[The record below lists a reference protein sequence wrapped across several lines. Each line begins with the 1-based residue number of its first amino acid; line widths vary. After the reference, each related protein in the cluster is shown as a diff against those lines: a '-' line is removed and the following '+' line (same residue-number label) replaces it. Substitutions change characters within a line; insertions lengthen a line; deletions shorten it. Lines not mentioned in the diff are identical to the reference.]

1 MIPLDTATT
10 AGLVLV
16 AATGAW
22 YDLRE
27 RRVPNA
33 LTVGGLG
40 LALALGALGGWG
52 GLGAA
57 AAGAGIALLVALPVF
72 MAGGM
77 GGGDV
82 KLLVAVGAF
91 LGPSE
96 LPAALAA
103 TALVGGVMA
112 VVEMVRQ
119 GAVRHTLINLW
130 LIVKGLGRKTFTRW
144 KGRGSGE
151 ALTVDAAGAVTIP
164 YAVAI
169 AVGAVA
175 ARLVL

>member
-16 AATGAW
+16 AAAAAW

-40 LALALGALGGWG
+40 LALALGALSGWG

-57 AAGAGIALLVALPVF
+57 AAGAGLALVVALPVF
-72 MAGGM
+72 LAGGM

-82 KLLVAVGAF
+82 KLLAAVGAF

-96 LPAALAA
+96 LPVALLAIALA
-103 TALVGGVMA
+103 GGLLA

-119 GAVRHTLINLW
+119 DAVRRTLVNLW
-130 LIVKGLGRKTFTRW
+130 IIVRGLGRNTFTRW
-144 KGRGSGE
+144 KGRASGE
-151 ALTVDAAGAVTIP
+151 ALTVDADGAVTIP